1 MAKPTKTSKDLDVA
15 ELPKFSMGI
24 NIAAVHK
31 QICMHIRILQLCV

>member
-24 NIAAVHK
+24 NIATVHK
-31 QICMHIRILQLCV
+31 QICMRMCILKLCV